1 VHKNS
6 STEVKKS
13 VYFLHFNRLFVFLQ
27 REILNLLIIM
37 RNRFFWLLATIM
49 MCGAMLTGLTSCSDN
64 DNNSSDNQNKVAVLL
79 PDGASLARWITD
91 KANLEAVMAAYGF
104 DATFYVAP
112 ETPEGAVLQV
122 EQLKEAINAG
132 VKYIV
137 LTSIDYKKINESGL
151 LEQHPDVKVVC
162 HDRFILDNPN
172 IAYVSSADTKEVGRT
187 QAQFLLNHFHSS
199 GAASMTI
206 EILEGP
212 LTDVNAKDYYE
223 GAMELLRKYI
233 DNGKLVVKSGKK
245 EYSQVKADSWSIA
258 DGKKDMKD
266 RLSSYAAGE
275 CPDMILAATDNQAQG
290 AIEALEEA
298 GVTNMPV
305 ITGQDNTAM
314 AQANI
319 KSGKQTM
326 TIDKSLKEM
335 AYNTAMI
342 INSLVSK
349 SPVHA
354 SQSISNI
361 PVFYSK
367 LTVMTKDSY

>member
-1 VHKNS
+1 
-6 STEVKKS
+6 
-13 VYFLHFNRLFVFLQ
+13 
-27 REILNLLIIM
+27 M
-37 RNRFFWLLATIM
+37 LATIM
-49 MCGAMLTGLTSCSDN
+49 ICGAMMTGLTSCSN
-64 DNNSSDNQNKVAVLL
+64 SDNNSNNNQNKVAVLL
-79 PDGASLARWITD
+79 PDGVSLARWATD

-104 DATFYVAP
+104 NTAFYVAP
-112 ETPEGAVLQV
+112 ETPEGAMQQV
-122 EQLKEAINAG
+122 DQLRNAINDGA
-132 VKYIV
+132 KYIV
-137 LTSIDYKKINESGL
+137 LTAIDYKKINESGL

-162 HDRFILDNPN
+162 HDRIILDNPH
-172 IAYVSSADTKEVGRT
+172 IAYISSADTKEVGRT
-187 QAQFLLNHFHSS
+187 QAQFLLNHFHST

-233 DNGKLVVKSGKK
+233 DSGKLIVKSGKK
-245 EYSQVKADSWSIA
+245 EYDQVKSDSWTVD
-258 DGKKDMKD
+258 DGKKDMQD
-266 RLSSYAAGE
+266 RLASYGAGE
-275 CPDMILAATDNQAQG
+275 CPDMVLAAVDNQAQG

-298 GVTNMPV
+298 GITDMPV

-326 TIDKSLKEM
+326 TIDKNLKDM

-342 INSLVSK
+342 INSLISN

-361 PVFYSK
+361 PVVYSK
-367 LTVMTKDSY
+367 ITVMTQDSY

>member
-27 REILNLLIIM
+27 REILNLLINM

>member
-1 VHKNS
+1 M
-6 STEVKKS
+6 KK
-13 VYFLHFNRLFVFLQ
+13 
-27 REILNLLIIM
+27 
-37 RNRFFWLLATIM
+37 RFFWLLATIM
-49 MCGAMLTGLTSCSDN
+49 MCGAMMTGLTSCSDN
-64 DNNSSDNQNKVAVLL
+64 VDNSIDNQKKVAVLL
-79 PDGASLARWITD
+79 PDASSLARWATD
-91 KANLEAVMAAYGF
+91 KANLEAVMAAYDF
-104 DATFYVAP
+104 DAAFYVAP
-112 ETPEGAVLQV
+112 ETPEGAMQQV
-122 EQLKEAINAG
+122 EQLRNAINDG

-137 LTSIDYKKINESGL
+137 LTAIDYKKINESGL
-151 LEQHPDVKVVC
+151 LEQYPDVKLVC
-162 HDRFILDNPN
+162 HDRFILDNPR
-172 IAYVSSADTKEVGRT
+172 IAYISSADTKEIGRT
-187 QAQFLLNHFHSS
+187 QAQFLLNHFHST

-233 DNGKLVVKSGKK
+233 DNGKLVVRSGKK
-245 EYSQVKADSWSIA
+245 EYSQVKADSWTVA
-258 DGKKDMKD
+258 DGKKAMKD
-266 RLSSYAAGE
+266 RLGSYGAGE
-275 CPDMILAATDNQAQG
+275 RPDMILAAVDNQAQG

-298 GVTNMPV
+298 GITDMPV

-326 TIDKSLKEM
+326 TIDKNLKDM

-342 INSLVSK
+342 INSLISN
-349 SPVHA
+349 SPVRT

-367 LTVMTKDSY
+367 TTVMTQDSY

>member
-1 VHKNS
+1 M
-6 STEVKKS
+6 KK
-13 VYFLHFNRLFVFLQ
+13 
-27 REILNLLIIM
+27 
-37 RNRFFWLLATIM
+37 RFFWLLATIM
-49 MCGAMLTGLTSCSDN
+49 MCGAMMTGLTSCSN
-64 DNNSSDNQNKVAVLL
+64 SDNNSNNNQNKVAVLL
-79 PDGASLARWITD
+79 PDGVSLARWATD

-104 DATFYVAP
+104 NTAFYVAP
-112 ETPEGAVLQV
+112 ETPEGAMQQV
-122 EQLKEAINAG
+122 DQLRNAINDGA
-132 VKYIV
+132 KYIV
-137 LTSIDYKKINESGL
+137 LTAIDYKKINESGL

-162 HDRFILDNPN
+162 HDRIIFDNPH
-172 IAYVSSADTKEVGRT
+172 IAYISSADTKEVGRT
-187 QAQFLLNHFHSS
+187 QAQFLLNHFHST

-223 GAMELLRKYI
+223 GAMELLSKYI
-233 DNGKLVVKSGKK
+233 DSGKLVVKSGKK

-266 RLSSYAAGE
+266 RLSSYGAGE
-275 CPDMILAATDNQAQG
+275 CPNMILAATDNQAQG

-298 GVTNMPV
+298 GITKMPI

-326 TIDKSLKEM
+326 TIDKNLKDM

-342 INSLVSK
+342 INSLMSN

-361 PVFYSK
+361 PVVYSK
-367 LTVMTKDSY
+367 ITVMTQDSY